1 MYECYYVCVGAVY
14 AGRDSVPET
23 AYVRAGGSS

>member
-1 MYECYYVCVGAVY
+1 MYVVMCVGAVY
-14 AGRDSVPET
+14 AGRDPVPEI